1 MFASLVRIRSQLA
14 EVAGPFD
21 AGALAADEAVRVL
34 AELGA
39 IRRLVDGMIA
49 KTAKAVADGARE
61 GRDGAEAAAQ
71 ALGTTRS
78 EARSAV
84 GTAKKLEALPATD
97 AAVRAGELSARE
109 AQMIADAATI
119 NPAAEEELLRA
130 AAFGLVPLKDA
141 CIKARVAVEDSG
153 ARGKRQHAARFLRT
167 WINGDGMLAG
177 RFAYPPEIGGRLKA
191 ALDAQVKKVFREHQ
205 GKDREPLEAY
215 AADALAGFV
224 LGETADGVG
233 AALAKGTDATVHI
246 LIDHDAL
253 VAGHVGEDEVCE
265 IPGVGPVDVS
275 WVRSLLGSAFL
286 TAVIRKG
293 KDIRTIAHLGRHVP
307 VEIQT
312 ALLVMGRECDV
323 EGCYHRGYLER
334 DHTHEYAKGGPTAF
348 WNLRWLCYRHHRQ
361 KTSGWQFGPPDP
373 ITGKRKLH
381 PPANARHERGTVRSG
396 VVGEFRRALAQH
408 AAEGLAACGT
418 GDRIDDANRAGELGS
433 AEVFACVRT

>member
-14 EVAGPFD
+14 EVAKAFD
-21 AGALAADEAVRVL
+21 AGSLAADEAARVL

-49 KTAKAVADGARE
+49 KTAKQVADSATH
-61 GRDGAEAAAQ
+61 GRDGAEAVAL

-84 GTAKKLEALPATD
+84 GTAKKLEALPMTD

-119 NPAAEEELLRA
+119 NPAAEDELLRA

-141 CIKARVAVEDSG
+141 CIKARAAVEDSG

-167 WINGDGMLAG
+167 WMNADGMLAG
-177 RFAYPPEIGGRLKA
+177 RFAYPPEVGGRLKA
-191 ALDAQVKKVFREHQ
+191 AIDAQVQKRFR
-205 GKDREPLEAY
+205 
-215 AADALAGFV
+215 
-224 LGETADGVG
+224 
-233 AALAKGTDATVHI
+233 
-246 LIDHDAL
+246 DHN
-253 VAGHVGEDEVCE
+253 
-265 IPGVGPVDVS
+265 
-275 WVRSLLGSAFL
+275 
-286 TAVIRKG
+286 G

-348 WNLRWLCYRHHRQ
+348 WNLRWLCYRHHRR

-373 ITGKRKLH
+373 VTGKRKLH
-381 PPANARHERGTVRSG
+381 PPAK
-396 VVGEFRRALAQH
+396 RAA
-408 AAEGLAACGT
+408 
-418 GDRIDDANRAGELGS
+418 
-433 AEVFACVRT
+433 

>member
-1 MFASLVRIRSQLA
+1 MFAVLGSIRNQLG
-14 EVAGPFD
+14 EVAGTFD
-21 AGALAADEAVRVL
+21 AGSLAPAEAVRVL

-49 KTAKAVADGARE
+49 KTAKQVADSATQ
-61 GRDGAEAAAQ
+61 GRDGAEAVAQ

-78 EARSAV
+78 EARGAI
-84 GTAKKLEALPATD
+84 GTAKKLEALPVTD

-119 NPAAEEELLRA
+119 NPATETNLLEA

-141 CIKARVAVEDSG
+141 CIKARAAVEDSG

-167 WINGDGMLAG
+167 WMNGDGMLAG
-177 RFAYPPEIGGRLKA
+177 RFAYPPEVGARLKA
-191 ALDAQVKKVFREHQ
+191 VIDAQVQKRFRDHE
-205 GKDREPLEAY
+205 GKDHEPHEAY
-215 AADALAGFV
+215 AADALAEFV
-224 LGETADGVG
+224 LGDADGV
-233 AALAKGTDATVHI
+233 AAAKGTDATVHI
-246 LIDHDAL
+246 LIDHEAL
-253 VAGHVGEDEVCE
+253 VAGRVGEGEVCE

-312 ALLVMGRECDV
+312 ALLVTGRECDV

-334 DHTHEYAKGGPTAF
+334 DHTQEYAKGGPTAF
-348 WNLRWLCYRHHRQ
+348 WNLRWLCYRHHRL

-381 PPANARHERGTVRSG
+381 PPAER
-396 VVGEFRRALAQH
+396 
-408 AAEGLAACGT
+408 AA
-418 GDRIDDANRAGELGS
+418 
-433 AEVFACVRT
+433 